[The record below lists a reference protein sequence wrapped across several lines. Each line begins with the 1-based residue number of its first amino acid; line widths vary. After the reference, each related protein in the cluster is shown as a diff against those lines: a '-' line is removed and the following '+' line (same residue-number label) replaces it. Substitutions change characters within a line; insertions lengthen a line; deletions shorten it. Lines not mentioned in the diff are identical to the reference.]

1 MKTISALA
9 VAMLLGSCGESGMD
23 TVQFS
28 GSPRIENPSTPKS
41 EDAVAEKPKQVAEE
55 IIEVSDTESVE
66 FFLTEK
72 IQQDIDLVWV
82 FDNSGSMDDEYE
94 IVRSNFAAF
103 FDNVAEDSNLNM
115 AVLSGES
122 FDGVDLASR
131 NVKHVEA
138 KVGSFSS
145 LKFLSA
151 ALCEEGLSE
160 KGGGLFSD
168 DTICGEKVDSSSLE
182 IGDLDD
188 AKGVTDRN
196 FLKLMKYHK
205 VSSDIEFYGFIGK
218 DGSRLCDIARRGK
231 SYENIAKKSG
241 GKTYDICD
249 DWTRHFDDLT
259 ESVLKVRNRPL
270 KLAKTPKTIKWVKVG
285 GRYLKDH
292 QWILYNDTVVLKGVK
307 LEEDDDEISVK
318 YTWSD

>member
-28 GSPRIENPSTPKS
+28 GSPRIANPSTPKS

-55 IIEVSDTESVE
+55 IIEISDTESVE
-66 FFLTEK
+66 FFLTDK

-138 KVGSFSS
+138 KVGSFSA
-145 LKFLSA
+145 LKVLVL

-188 AKGVTDRN
+188 AKGKLHGFFRPGAKHIVVAVTDDDAKGVTDRN
-196 FLKLMKYHK
+196 FLELMKYHK

-218 DGSRLCDIARRGK
+218 DGSRLCDIARREDRMRT
-231 SYENIAKKSG
+231 S
-241 GKTYDICD
+241 
-249 DWTRHFDDLT
+249 L
-259 ESVLKVRNRPL
+259 RN
-270 KLAKTPKTIKWVKVG
+270 
-285 GRYLKDH
+285 
-292 QWILYNDTVVLKGVK
+292 
-307 LEEDDDEISVK
+307 LEEKLTIFATIGLGISM
-318 YTWSD
+318 T